1 MKKKKESYIYRLSN
15 QKVSSTY
22 SGKKT
27 SVTYRIPSIDEV
39 YDNSTNKNRLIR
51 YVLGESSVYA
61 DEQTTK
67 NPVLADVI
75 FVNGILTVQ
84 ADQANLIAF
93 MENTNYNNSNKNR
106 RDGSLDI
113 FFRVDREIDAQK
125 MVEQEVNSV
134 EANYVAST
142 MDPQKLVAYARVLG
156 INVDRSMYEIKWDMM
171 NYAKSDPDGFLSG
184 IDDIRTERKQTMFD
198 AQDYNII
205 DFSHAPNEVNWILG
219 NQRPTI
225 LHIPVGMNKMD
236 YFVEWTLDPEGESVY
251 KEVLDKIRK
260 MISMNDV
267 KEDLV
272 MENEMVEV
280 EINEESPKPKKKMK
294 TSKKK

>member
-1 MKKKKESYIYRLSN
+1 MKKKKETYVYKLSN
-15 QKVSSTY
+15 LKSSQTY

-27 SVTYRIPSIDEV
+27 SVTYRMPSIDEV
-39 YDNSTNKNRLIR
+39 YDPATNKNRLIR
-51 YVLGESSVYA
+51 YVLGEASIYA

-75 FVNGILTVQ
+75 FVNGLLTVRT
-84 ADQANLIAF
+84 DQANLIAYLDT
-93 MENTNYNNSNKNR
+93 TNYNGNNKNR
-106 RDGSLDI
+106 RDGSVNI
-113 FFRVDREIDAQK
+113 FHRVDREVDAQK
-125 MVEQEVNSV
+125 MVEKEVGSV

-156 INVDRSMYEIKWDMM
+156 VDTNRSMYEIKWDMM
-171 NYAKSDPDGFLSG
+171 NYAKSDPDAFLSG
-184 IDDIRTERKQTMFD
+184 IDDVRTERKQTMFD
-198 AQDYNII
+198 AQDYNIV
-205 DFSHAPNEVNWILG
+205 DFHNNPNEVNWILG

-225 LHIPVGMNKMD
+225 LHVPIGMDKMD

-251 KEVLDKIRK
+251 KEILDKIRK
-260 MISMNDV
+260 MNSLDEV
-267 KEDLV
+267 KEDVV

-280 EINEESPKPKKKMK
+280 EIGVDIPKPKKKMK